1 MTAPE
6 CTREAIC
13 EHLKATPYLEHR
25 DPRFKHGRGFASQA
39 HLHQP
44 KAIWK
49 SERKPREDH
58 GAPKWLTAT
67 EFQDHPDVLAAK
79 CKQLAQL
86 IQLSRKTV
94 LYTGAG
100 ISASVVGQAA
110 LSGTNTV
117 GWKAGGKR
125 AAKPTYT
132 HYALGLLGRE
142 GLCSGWVQQ
151 NHDGLP
157 QKAGFPQEAINE
169 VHGSWYDPHNPVVK
183 YSGSLH
189 DEKFPWMQKDAETA
203 DLVIVLGW
211 VVRELRERVRTNK
224 GARKKKKRERIRE
237 KQERERMRE
246 IAANAFLSVMRMH
259 MLHTHTLSLP
269 PSRSLPLSGRVW
281 AVSTRTRSQQPQPR
295 DPCRATL

>member
-1 MTAPE
+1 MAATRQRLKATQTMTAPE

-13 EHLKATPYLEHR
+13 EHLRATPYLEHR

-125 AAKPTYT
+125 AAKPTCT

-211 VVRELRERVRTNK
+211 VVRELRES
-224 GARKKKKRERIRE
+224 E
-237 KQERERMRE
+237 
-246 IAANAFLSVMRMH
+246 
-259 MLHTHTLSLP
+259 
-269 PSRSLPLSGRVW
+269 
-281 AVSTRTRSQQPQPR
+281 RTR
-295 DPCRATL
+295 